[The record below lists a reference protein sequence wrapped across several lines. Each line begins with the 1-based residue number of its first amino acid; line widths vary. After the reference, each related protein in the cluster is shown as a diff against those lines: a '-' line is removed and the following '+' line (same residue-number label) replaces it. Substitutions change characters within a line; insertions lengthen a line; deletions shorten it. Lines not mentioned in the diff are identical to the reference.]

1 MDLRGSPLTTRASQA
16 LSRGHSYH
24 IDCGGMVMV
33 CGNRVVLV
41 VVVSA
46 IMGGGRMLHEGSVIV
61 PIGVHYSWL
70 T

>member
-24 IDCGGMVMV
+24 IDCGGMVV
-33 CGNRVVLV
+33 CGNRVVV
-41 VVVSA
+41 VVPA
-46 IMGGGRMLHEGSVIV
+46 IMGGRMPWMLHKGSVIV